1 MTSILLL
8 GLLIGMKHA
17 LESDHVAAIASL
29 TARSGSHR
37 QAIRQG
43 LAWGLGHAVTLF
55 AVGSAVLIAGAVVP
69 DKISRLLELGV
80 GILLVVLGGDVI
92 RRVIRDRIHYHAHR
106 HDQAVHLHLHSHRDE
121 AEHARSRHAH
131 DHPVGL
137 PWRALMV
144 GMVHGMAGS
153 AALVLLVLA
162 AIDSVWLG
170 LLYLLLFGI
179 GSMIG
184 MAALTCVI
192 AWPLR
197 LAARRLTWAYNGMT
211 VAVGMVTIIVGGL
224 MIAEYAGG

>member
-17 LESDHVAAIASL
+17 LESDHVAAVASL
-29 TARSGSHR
+29 TSRSGTLR
-37 QAIRQG
+37 QSVRQG
-43 LAWGLGHAVTLF
+43 LAWGLGHGATLF
-55 AVGSAVLIAGAVVP
+55 AAGSAVLIAGAVAP
-69 DKISRLLELGV
+69 DQIARLLELGV
-80 GILLVVLGGDVI
+80 GIMLVLLGGDVI

-121 AEHARSRHAH
+121 AAHARSRHAH

-162 AIDSVWLG
+162 AIDSIWLG
-170 LLYLLLFGI
+170 LLYLLLFGV

-211 VAVGMVTIIVGGL
+211 VAVGLVTVIVGGL